1 MTKKNNNY
9 INNSIWILAEKASRI
24 ISGILVGV
32 LVARFLGKEQF
43 GIISYA
49 LSVLSIFTVFSTL
62 GLDGIVVREL
72 ITEKK
77 KKYDII
83 GTTFWLRFIGSF
95 LVVIAS
101 TYYSFIRDPSDR
113 TWIVFLVSIAVVFQ
127 SFSVID
133 FYFQSEVKGKFNAI
147 TQIVTLIISAIVKLV
162 LIYLEAPLSWF
173 ASMVMLEA
181 ILTAINQLVFYKQN
195 QQEISKWKFSLSE
208 AKRLLSH
215 SWPIIIS
222 AFMQMIYQQADK
234 ILIAR
239 YLQDMGMVGQYSAAT
254 RISEASFFIP
264 VALSAALFPGIINN
278 RENKPLQLKRLTQIY
293 SLMIWSALFISI
305 GGYLL
310 GDWVIGFLYKDG
322 FPLAPEIFKIHIWIT
337 IPVFFGTAWGSWLLA
352 LNKQKLITI
361 YQVLVLIFILA
372 LEMYM
377 IPKYGI
383 KGAAYSVVFS
393 YLLSLLAIIFVY
405 KPKESA
411 MLFIS
416 ALNPKNLFDVYKYWK
431 EMKSLKE

>member
-1 MTKKNNNY
+1 LTKKNNNY
-9 INNSIWILAEKASRI
+9 VNNSIWILAEKASRI
-24 ISGILVGV
+24 ISGILIGV

-72 ITEKK
+72 ITKK
-77 KKYDII
+77 NMKYEII

-101 TYYSFIRDPSDR
+101 TYYSFMRDPSDR

-133 FYFQSEVKGKFNAI
+133 FYFQSEVKGKYNAI
-147 TQIVTLIISAIVKLV
+147 TQIITLIISAIVKLI

-173 ASMVMLEA
+173 ASMVMLES
-181 ILTAINQLVFYKQN
+181 ILTAINQLIFYKQN
-195 QQEISKWKFSLSE
+195 QQEISKWKFSFE
-208 AKRLLSH
+208 ETKRLLSH

-239 YLQDMGMVGQYSAAT
+239 YLQDMGMLGQYSAAT

-278 RENKPLQLKRLTQIY
+278 RHNKPLQLKRLTQIY
-293 SLMIWSALFISI
+293 SLMIWSAIFISI

-361 YQVLVLIFILA
+361 YQVFVLIIILA

-383 KGAAYSVVFS
+383 KGAVYSVV
-393 YLLSLLAIIFVY
+393 LSQLISIFVIIVVY

-411 MLFIS
+411 MLFFS
-416 ALNPKNLFDVYKYWK
+416 ALNPKNLFDVFKYWK
-431 EMKSLKE
+431 IIKVKK

>member
-101 TYYSFIRDPSDR
+101 TYYSFMRDPSDR

-133 FYFQSEVKGKFNAI
+133 FYFQSEVKGKYNAI
-147 TQIVTLIISAIVKLV
+147 TQIITLIISAIVKLV
-162 LIYLEAPLSWF
+162 LIYFEAPLSWF

-195 QQEISKWKFSLSE
+195 QQEVSQWKFSLSE

-293 SLMIWSALFISI
+293 SLMIWSALIISI

-431 EMKSLKE
+431 EMKSLK

>member
-1 MTKKNNNY
+1 MTKSKNNY
-9 INNSIWILAEKASRI
+9 INNSIWILAEKAARI
-24 ISGILVGV
+24 ISGLLVGV

-72 ITEKK
+72 ITNQK
-77 KKYDII
+77 KKYEII
-83 GTTFWLRFIGSF
+83 GTTFWLRFFGSF
-95 LVVIAS
+95 LVVFVA

-113 TWIVFLVSIAVVFQ
+113 TWIVFLVSIAVIFQ

-133 FYFQSEVKGKFNAI
+133 FYFQSEVKGKYNAI
-147 TQIVTLIISAIVKLV
+147 SQVITLIISAIVKLV
-162 LIYLEAPLSWF
+162 LIYIQAPLSWF

-181 ILTAINQLVFYKQN
+181 IITAINQLIFYKKN
-195 QQEISKWKFSLSE
+195 QQEISNWKFSLIE

-234 ILIAR
+234 IFIAR
-239 YLQDMGMVGQYSAAT
+239 YLHDMGMLGQYAAAT

-264 VALSAALFPGIINN
+264 VALSAALFPGIVNN
-278 RENKPLQLKRLTQIY
+278 RHNKPLQLKRLTQIY
-293 SLMIWSALFISI
+293 SLMIWGAIFISI
-305 GGYLL
+305 GGYFF
-310 GDWVIGFLYKDG
+310 GDWVIGFLYKGG

-337 IPVFFGTAWGSWLLA
+337 IPIFLGTAWGFWLLA

-361 YQVLVLIFILA
+361 YQFLLLIIVLVL
-372 LEMYM
+372 ETYM
-377 IPKYGI
+377 IPIHGI
-383 KGAAYSVVFS
+383 KGAAYSIVFS
-393 YLLSLLAIIFVY
+393 QMISIFIIIFVY

-416 ALNPKNLFDVYKYWK
+416 ALNPKNLFDVFKYWK

>member
-1 MTKKNNNY
+1 
-9 INNSIWILAEKASRI
+9 
-24 ISGILVGV
+24 
-32 LVARFLGKEQF
+32 
-43 GIISYA
+43 
-49 LSVLSIFTVFSTL
+49 
-62 GLDGIVVREL
+62 
-72 ITEKK
+72 
-77 KKYDII
+77 
-83 GTTFWLRFIGSF
+83 
-95 LVVIAS
+95 
-101 TYYSFIRDPSDR
+101 
-113 TWIVFLVSIAVVFQ
+113 
-127 SFSVID
+127 
-133 FYFQSEVKGKFNAI
+133 
-147 TQIVTLIISAIVKLV
+147 
-162 LIYLEAPLSWF
+162 
-173 ASMVMLEA
+173 MLEA

-195 QQEISKWKFSLSE
+195 HQEVSQWKFSLSE

-293 SLMIWSALFISI
+293 SLMIWSALIISI

-431 EMKSLKE
+431 EMKSLK

>member
-9 INNSIWILAEKASRI
+9 VNNSIWILAEKASRI
-24 ISGILVGV
+24 ISGILIGV

-72 ITEKK
+72 ITKK
-77 KKYDII
+77 NMKYEII

-101 TYYSFIRDPSDR
+101 TYYSFMRDPSDR

-133 FYFQSEVKGKFNAI
+133 FYFQSEVKGKYNAI
-147 TQIVTLIISAIVKLV
+147 TQIITLIISAIVKLI

-173 ASMVMLEA
+173 ASMVMLES
-181 ILTAINQLVFYKQN
+181 ILTAINQLIFYKQN
-195 QQEISKWKFSLSE
+195 QQEISKWKFSFE
-208 AKRLLSH
+208 ETKRLLSH

-239 YLQDMGMVGQYSAAT
+239 YLQDMGMLGQYSAAT

-278 RENKPLQLKRLTQIY
+278 RHNKPLQLKRLTQIY
-293 SLMIWSALFISI
+293 SLMIWSAIFISI

-361 YQVLVLIFILA
+361 YQVFVLIIILA

-383 KGAAYSVVFS
+383 KGAVYSVV
-393 YLLSLLAIIFVY
+393 LSQLISIFVIIVVY

-411 MLFIS
+411 MLFFS
-416 ALNPKNLFDVYKYWK
+416 ALNPKNLFDVFKYWK
-431 EMKSLKE
+431 IIKVKK

>member
-49 LSVLSIFTVFSTL
+49 LSVISIFTVFSTL

-101 TYYSFIRDPSDR
+101 TYYSFMRDPSDR

-133 FYFQSEVKGKFNAI
+133 FYFQSEVKGKYNAI
-147 TQIVTLIISAIVKLV
+147 TQIITLIISAIVKLV
-162 LIYLEAPLSWF
+162 LIYFEAPLSWF

-195 QQEISKWKFSLSE
+195 QQEVSKWKFSLSE

-293 SLMIWSALFISI
+293 SLMIWSALIISI

-431 EMKSLKE
+431 EMKSLK

>member
-49 LSVLSIFTVFSTL
+49 LSVISIFTVFSTL

-101 TYYSFIRDPSDR
+101 TYYSFMRDPSDR

-147 TQIVTLIISAIVKLV
+147 TQIITLIISAIVKLI
-162 LIYLEAPLSWF
+162 LIYFEAPLSWF

-181 ILTAINQLVFYKQN
+181 ILTAINQLIFYKQN
-195 QQEISKWKFSLSE
+195 QQEVNKWKFSLSE

-293 SLMIWSALFISI
+293 SLMIWSALIISI

-431 EMKSLKE
+431 EMKSLK

>member
-49 LSVLSIFTVFSTL
+49 LSVISIFTVFSTL

-101 TYYSFIRDPSDR
+101 TYYSFMRDPSDR

-147 TQIVTLIISAIVKLV
+147 TQIITLIISAIVKLV
-162 LIYLEAPLSWF
+162 LIYFEAPLSWF

-181 ILTAINQLVFYKQN
+181 ILTAINQLIFYKQN
-195 QQEISKWKFSLSE
+195 QQEVSKWKFSLSE

-293 SLMIWSALFISI
+293 SLMIWSALIISI

-431 EMKSLKE
+431 EMKSLK

>member
-1 MTKKNNNY
+1 M
-9 INNSIWILAEKASRI
+9 LAEKASRI

-77 KKYDII
+77 KKYEII

-101 TYYSFIRDPSDR
+101 TYYSFMRDPSDR

-147 TQIVTLIISAIVKLV
+147 TQIITLIISAIVKLV

-181 ILTAINQLVFYKQN
+181 ILTAVNQLIFYKKN
-195 QQEISKWKFSLSE
+195 EQEISKWKFSLGE

-239 YLQDMGMVGQYSAAT
+239 YLHDMGMVGQYSAAT

-278 RENKPLQLKRLTQIY
+278 RHNKPLQLKRLTQIY
-293 SLMIWSALFISI
+293 SLMIWSAIFISI
-305 GGYLL
+305 GGYLV
-310 GDWVIGFLYKDG
+310 GDYVIGFLYKDG

-337 IPVFFGTAWGSWLLA
+337 IPVFFGTAWGAWLLA

-361 YQVLVLIFILA
+361 YQVFVLAIILA

-383 KGAAYSVVFS
+383 KGAAYSVVLT
-393 YLLSLLAIIFVY
+393 YLISIFVIIFVY

-411 MLFIS
+411 MLFFS
-416 ALNPKNLFDVYKYWK
+416 SLNPKNLFDVFIYWK
-431 EMKSLKE
+431 EMKKVK

>member
-1 MTKKNNNY
+1 LTKKNNNY

-49 LSVLSIFTVFSTL
+49 LSVISIFTVFSTL

-101 TYYSFIRDPSDR
+101 TYYSFMRDPSDR

-133 FYFQSEVKGKFNAI
+133 FYFQSEVKGKYNAI
-147 TQIVTLIISAIVKLV
+147 TQIITLIISAIVKLI
-162 LIYLEAPLSWF
+162 LIYFEAPLSWF
-173 ASMVMLEA
+173 AGMVMLEA
-181 ILTAINQLVFYKQN
+181 ILTAINQLIFYKQN
-195 QQEISKWKFSLSE
+195 QQEVSQWKFSLSE

-239 YLQDMGMVGQYSAAT
+239 YLQDMGMLGQYSAAT
-254 RISEASFFIP
+254 RISEASYFIP

-278 RENKPLQLKRLTQIY
+278 RDNKPLQLKRLTQIY
-293 SLMIWSALFISI
+293 SLMIWSALIISI

-310 GDWVIGFLYKDG
+310 GDWVIGFLYKEG

-411 MLFIS
+411 ILFIS
-416 ALNPKNLFDVYKYWK
+416 SLNPKNLIDVYKYWK
-431 EMKSLKE
+431 EMKSLKK

>member
-1 MTKKNNNY
+1 LTKKNNNY

-49 LSVLSIFTVFSTL
+49 LSVISIFTVFSTL

-101 TYYSFIRDPSDR
+101 TYYSFMRDPSDR

-147 TQIVTLIISAIVKLV
+147 TQIITLIISAIVKLI
-162 LIYLEAPLSWF
+162 LIYFEAPLSWF

-181 ILTAINQLVFYKQN
+181 ILTAINQLIFYKQN
-195 QQEISKWKFSLSE
+195 QQEVNKWKFSLSE

-293 SLMIWSALFISI
+293 SLMIWSALIISI

-431 EMKSLKE
+431 EMKSLK

>member
-1 MTKKNNNY
+1 LTKKNNNY

-49 LSVLSIFTVFSTL
+49 LSVISIFTVFSTL

-101 TYYSFIRDPSDR
+101 TYYSFMRDPSDR

-133 FYFQSEVKGKFNAI
+133 FYFQSEVKGKYNAI
-147 TQIVTLIISAIVKLV
+147 TQIITLIISAIVKLV

-195 QQEISKWKFSLSE
+195 QQEVRQWKFSLSE

-293 SLMIWSALFISI
+293 SLMIWSALIISI

-431 EMKSLKE
+431 EMKSLK

>member
-49 LSVLSIFTVFSTL
+49 LSVISIFTVFSTL

-101 TYYSFIRDPSDR
+101 TYYSFMRDPSDR

-133 FYFQSEVKGKFNAI
+133 FYFQSEVKGKYNAI
-147 TQIVTLIISAIVKLV
+147 TQIITLIISAIVKLV

-195 QQEISKWKFSLSE
+195 QQEVSQWKFSLSE

-293 SLMIWSALFISI
+293 SLMIWSALIISI

-310 GDWVIGFLYKDG
+310 GDWVIVFLYKDG

-431 EMKSLKE
+431 EMKSLK

>member
-1 MTKKNNNY
+1 
-9 INNSIWILAEKASRI
+9 
-24 ISGILVGV
+24 
-32 LVARFLGKEQF
+32 
-43 GIISYA
+43 
-49 LSVLSIFTVFSTL
+49 
-62 GLDGIVVREL
+62 
-72 ITEKK
+72 
-77 KKYDII
+77 
-83 GTTFWLRFIGSF
+83 
-95 LVVIAS
+95 
-101 TYYSFIRDPSDR
+101 
-113 TWIVFLVSIAVVFQ
+113 
-127 SFSVID
+127 
-133 FYFQSEVKGKFNAI
+133 
-147 TQIVTLIISAIVKLV
+147 
-162 LIYLEAPLSWF
+162 
-173 ASMVMLEA
+173 
-181 ILTAINQLVFYKQN
+181 
-195 QQEISKWKFSLSE
+195 
-208 AKRLLSH
+208 
-215 SWPIIIS
+215 
-222 AFMQMIYQQADK
+222 
-234 ILIAR
+234 
-239 YLQDMGMVGQYSAAT
+239 
-254 RISEASFFIP
+254 
-264 VALSAALFPGIINN
+264 
-278 RENKPLQLKRLTQIY
+278 
-293 SLMIWSALFISI
+293 MIWSALIISI

-431 EMKSLKE
+431 EMKSLK

>member
-1 MTKKNNNY
+1 M
-9 INNSIWILAEKASRI
+9 LAEKASRI

-72 ITEKK
+72 ITEKD
-77 KKYDII
+77 KKYQIL
-83 GTTFWLRFIGSF
+83 GTTFWMRFIGSL
-95 LVVIAS
+95 LVVLSA
-101 TYYSFIRDPSDR
+101 TFYSSMRDPSDS

-133 FYFQSEVKGKFNAI
+133 FYFQSEVKGKFTAI
-147 TQIVTLIISAIVKLV
+147 IQIITLVLSAIVKLV
-162 LIYLEAPLSWF
+162 LIYLEAPLTWF
-173 ASMVMLEA
+173 ASMVMFEA
-181 ILTAINQLVFYKQN
+181 LITAINQIYFYKIN
-195 QQEISKWKFSLSE
+195 QQEISKWKFTFTES
-208 AKRLLSH
+208 KRLLSH

-239 YLQDMGMVGQYSAAT
+239 YLHDMGMVGQYAAAT

-264 VALSAALFPGIINN
+264 VALSTALFPGIINN
-278 RENKPLQLKRLTQIY
+278 RHNKPLQLKRLTQIY
-293 SLMIWSALFISI
+293 SLMIWSAIFISI

-310 GDWVIGFLYKDG
+310 GDIVIGFLYKDG

-352 LNKQKLITI
+352 LNKQRLITV
-361 YQVLVLIFILA
+361 YQVFVLVIILA
-372 LEMYM
+372 LEMYF
-377 IPKYGI
+377 IPKDGI
-383 KGAAYSVVFS
+383 VGAAKSVVWAYSFS
-393 YLLSLLAIIFVY
+393 LFAIMFVY

-411 MLFIS
+411 SLFFS
-416 ALNPKNLFDVYKYWK
+416 SLNPKHLLDIVKYWK
-431 EMKSLKE
+431 EMKASK

>member
-101 TYYSFIRDPSDR
+101 TYYSFMRDPSDR

-147 TQIVTLIISAIVKLV
+147 TQIITLIISAIVKLI
-162 LIYLEAPLSWF
+162 LIYFEAPLSWF

-195 QQEISKWKFSLSE
+195 QQEVSQWKFSLSE

-293 SLMIWSALFISI
+293 SLMIWSALIISI

-431 EMKSLKE
+431 EMKSLK

>member
-1 MTKKNNNY
+1 MTKKTNNY
-9 INNSIWILAEKASRI
+9 INNSIWMLAEKAARI

-62 GLDGIVVREL
+62 GLDGIVVRDL
-72 ITEKK
+72 ITEKN
-77 KKYDII
+77 KKYEII

-101 TYYSFIRDPSDR
+101 TYYSFMRDPDNR
-113 TWIVFLVSIAVVFQ
+113 AWIVFLVSIAVVFQ

-133 FYFQSEVKGKFNAI
+133 FYFQSEVKGKYNAI
-147 TQIVTLIISAIVKLV
+147 SQVITLIISAIVKLL
-162 LIYLEAPLSWF
+162 LIYLESPLSWF

-195 QQEISKWKFSLSE
+195 QQEISKWKFSFIE
-208 AKRLLSH
+208 TKRLLSH

-239 YLQDMGMVGQYSAAT
+239 YLQDMGMVGQYTAAT

-278 RENKPLQLKRLTQIY
+278 RHNKPLQLKRLTQIY
-293 SLMIWSALFISI
+293 SLMIWGAIFISI

-310 GDWVIGFLYKDG
+310 GDLVIGFLYKDG

-337 IPVFFGTAWGSWLLA
+337 IPVFFGTAWGYWLLA

-361 YQVLVLIFILA
+361 YQFLLLIVVLVL
-372 LEMYM
+372 ETYM

-383 KGAAYSVVFS
+383 KGAAYSIVFS
-393 YLLSLLAIIFVY
+393 QMISIFVIIFVY

-411 MLFIS
+411 MLFFS
-416 ALNPKNLFDVYKYWK
+416 ALNPKNLFDVFKYWR
-431 EMKSLKE
+431 EMKVMK

>member
-49 LSVLSIFTVFSTL
+49 LSVISIFTVFSTL

-101 TYYSFIRDPSDR
+101 TYYSFMRDPSDR

-147 TQIVTLIISAIVKLV
+147 TQIITLIISAIVKLV
-162 LIYLEAPLSWF
+162 LIYFEAPLSWF

-181 ILTAINQLVFYKQN
+181 ILTAINQLIFYKQN
-195 QQEISKWKFSLSE
+195 QQEVNKWKFSLSE

-293 SLMIWSALFISI
+293 SLMIWSALIISI

-431 EMKSLKE
+431 EMKSLK

>member
-1 MTKKNNNY
+1 M
-9 INNSIWILAEKASRI
+9 LAEKASRI

-77 KKYDII
+77 KKYEII

-95 LVVIAS
+95 LVVIAA
-101 TYYSFIRDPSDR
+101 TYYSFMRDPSDR

-147 TQIVTLIISAIVKLV
+147 TQVITLIISAIVKLL

-173 ASMVMLEA
+173 ASMVLLEA
-181 ILTAINQLVFYKQN
+181 ILTAINQLIFYKKN
-195 QQEISKWKFSLSE
+195 QQEISRWKFSLGE

-278 RENKPLQLKRLTQIY
+278 RNNKPLQLKRLTQIY
-293 SLMIWSALFISI
+293 SLMIWSALIISI

-310 GDWVIGFLYKDG
+310 GDLVIGFLYKDG

-361 YQVLVLIFILA
+361 YQVLLLIIVLV
-372 LEMYM
+372 LETYM
-377 IPKYGI
+377 IPIYGI
-383 KGAAYSVVFS
+383 RGAAYSIV
-393 YLLSLLAIIFVY
+393 LCQMLSIFIIIFVY

-416 ALNPKNLFDVYKYWK
+416 ALNPKNLIDVFKYWK

>member
-1 MTKKNNNY
+1 LTKKNNNY

-49 LSVLSIFTVFSTL
+49 LSVISIFTVFSTL

-101 TYYSFIRDPSDR
+101 TYYSFMRDPSDR

-133 FYFQSEVKGKFNAI
+133 FYFQSEVKGKYNAI
-147 TQIVTLIISAIVKLV
+147 TQIITLIISAIVKLV

-195 QQEISKWKFSLSE
+195 QQEVSQWKFSLSE

-293 SLMIWSALFISI
+293 SLMIWSALIISI

-431 EMKSLKE
+431 EMKSLK

>member
-77 KKYDII
+77 KKYEII
-83 GTTFWLRFIGSF
+83 GTTFWLRLLGSF
-95 LVVIAS
+95 VVVFAA
-101 TYYSFIRDPSDR
+101 TYYSFVRDPDDR

-133 FYFQSEVKGKFNAI
+133 FYFQSEVKGKYNAI
-147 TQIVTLIISAIVKLV
+147 TQIITLIISAIVKLV

-181 ILTAINQLVFYKQN
+181 VLTAINQLIFYKQN
-195 QQEISKWKFSLSE
+195 QQEISQWKFSLSE

-278 RENKPLQLKRLTQIY
+278 RDNKPLQLKRLTQIY
-293 SLMIWSALFISI
+293 SLMIWSAVFISI

-310 GDWVIGFLYKDG
+310 GDLVIGFLYKDG

-393 YLLSLLAIIFVY
+393 YILSLLAIIFVY

-411 MLFIS
+411 VLFIS
-416 ALNPKNLFDVYKYWK
+416 ALNPKNLLDVFKYWK
-431 EMKSLKE
+431 EMKRLK

>member
-49 LSVLSIFTVFSTL
+49 LSVISIFTVFSTL

-101 TYYSFIRDPSDR
+101 TYYSFMRDPSDR

-147 TQIVTLIISAIVKLV
+147 TQIITLIISAIVKLI
-162 LIYLEAPLSWF
+162 LIYFEAPLSWF

-195 QQEISKWKFSLSE
+195 QQEVSQWKFSLSE

-293 SLMIWSALFISI
+293 SLMIWSALIISI

-431 EMKSLKE
+431 EMKSLK

>member
-101 TYYSFIRDPSDR
+101 TYYSFMRDPSDR

-133 FYFQSEVKGKFNAI
+133 FYFQSEVKGKYNAI
-147 TQIVTLIISAIVKLV
+147 TQIITLIISAIVKLI
-162 LIYLEAPLSWF
+162 LIYFEAPLSWF

-195 QQEISKWKFSLSE
+195 QQEVSQWKFSLSE

-293 SLMIWSALFISI
+293 SLMIWSALIISI

-431 EMKSLKE
+431 EMKSLK

>member
-1 MTKKNNNY
+1 LTKKNNNY

-49 LSVLSIFTVFSTL
+49 LSVISIFTVFSTL

-101 TYYSFIRDPSDR
+101 TYYSFMRDPSDR

-133 FYFQSEVKGKFNAI
+133 FYFQSEVKGKYNAI
-147 TQIVTLIISAIVKLV
+147 TQIITLIISAIVKLV

-195 QQEISKWKFSLSE
+195 QQEVRQWKFSLSE

-239 YLQDMGMVGQYSAAT
+239 YLQDMGMVG
-254 RISEASFFIP
+254 P

-293 SLMIWSALFISI
+293 SLMIWSALIISI

-431 EMKSLKE
+431 EMKSLK

>member
-1 MTKKNNNY
+1 M
-9 INNSIWILAEKASRI
+9 LAEKASRI

-72 ITEKK
+72 ITEKD
-77 KKYDII
+77 KKYAIL
-83 GTTFWLRFIGSF
+83 GTTFWMRLIGSLF
-95 LVVIAS
+95 VVLAA
-101 TYYSFIRDPSDR
+101 TYYSSIRDPSDR

-147 TQIVTLIISAIVKLV
+147 VQIITLALSAIVKLV
-162 LIYLEAPLSWF
+162 LIYIEAPLTWF
-173 ASMVMLEA
+173 ACMVMFEA
-181 ILTAINQLVFYKQN
+181 AITAINQLYFYKKN
-195 QQEISKWKFSLSE
+195 HQEISKWKFTIPE

-239 YLQDMGMVGQYSAAT
+239 YLHDMGMVGQYSAAT

-264 VALSAALFPGIINN
+264 VALSSALFPGIINN
-278 RENKPLQLKRLTQIY
+278 RHNKPLQLKRLTQIY
-293 SLMIWSALFISI
+293 SLMIWSSIFISV
-305 GGYLL
+305 GGYLI
-310 GDWVIGFLYKDG
+310 GDFVIGFLYKDG

-337 IPVFFGTAWGSWLLA
+337 IPVFLGTAWGSWLLA
-352 LNKQKLITI
+352 LNKQRLITV
-361 YQVLVLIFILA
+361 YQVFVLIIILSV
-372 LEMYM
+372 EMYM

-383 KGAAYSVVFS
+383 KGAAYSVVATYMCS
-393 YLLSLLAIIFVY
+393 ILAIIFVY

-411 MLFIS
+411 TLFFS
-416 ALNPKNLFDVYKYWK
+416 ALNPKHLFDIVKYWK
-431 EMKSLKE
+431 EMKLTK

>member
-101 TYYSFIRDPSDR
+101 TYYSFMRDPSDR

-195 QQEISKWKFSLSE
+195 QQEVSQWKFSLSE

>member
-1 MTKKNNNY
+1 M
-9 INNSIWILAEKASRI
+9 LAEKASRI

-77 KKYDII
+77 KKYEII

-101 TYYSFIRDPSDR
+101 TYYSFMRDPSDR

-147 TQIVTLIISAIVKLV
+147 TQIITLIISAIVKLV

-181 ILTAINQLVFYKQN
+181 ILTAVNQLIFYKKN
-195 QQEISKWKFSLSE
+195 EQEISKWKFSFGE

-239 YLQDMGMVGQYSAAT
+239 YLHDMGMVGQYSAAT

-278 RENKPLQLKRLTQIY
+278 RHNKPLQLKRLTQIY
-293 SLMIWSALFISI
+293 SLMIWSAIFISI
-305 GGYLL
+305 GGYLV
-310 GDWVIGFLYKDG
+310 GDYVIGFLYKDG

-337 IPVFFGTAWGSWLLA
+337 IPVFFGTAWGAWLLA

-361 YQVLVLIFILA
+361 YQVFVLAIILA

-383 KGAAYSVVFS
+383 KGAAYSVVLT
-393 YLLSLLAIIFVY
+393 YLISIFVIIFVY

-411 MLFIS
+411 MLFFS
-416 ALNPKNLFDVYKYWK
+416 SLNPKNLFDVFIYWK
-431 EMKSLKE
+431 EMKKVK

>member
-1 MTKKNNNY
+1 MTKKKNNY

-72 ITEKK
+72 ITDKK
-77 KKYDII
+77 KKYEII
-83 GTTFWLRFIGSF
+83 GTTFWLRLFGSF
-95 LVVIAS
+95 IVVFAA
-101 TYYSFIRDPSDR
+101 TYYSFIRDPNDR

-133 FYFQSEVKGKFNAI
+133 FYFQSEVKGKYNAI
-147 TQIVTLIISAIVKLV
+147 TQIITLIISAIVKLI
-162 LIYLEAPLSWF
+162 LIYFEAPLSWF
-173 ASMVMLEA
+173 ASMVLLEA
-181 ILTAINQLVFYKQN
+181 MLTAINQLVFYKQN
-195 QQEISKWKFSLSE
+195 QQEVSQWKFSLGE

-234 ILIAR
+234 ILITR

-278 RENKPLQLKRLTQIY
+278 RDNKPLQLKRLTQIY

-305 GGYLL
+305 GGYLF
-310 GDWVIGFLYKDG
+310 GDWVIGFLYKEG

-361 YQVLVLIFILA
+361 YQVFMLIFILA

-383 KGAAYSVVFS
+383 KGAAYSVVLS
-393 YLLSLLAIIFVY
+393 YLLSLFAIIFIY

-416 ALNPKNLFDVYKYWK
+416 ALNPKNLFEVFKYWK

>member
-1 MTKKNNNY
+1 LTKKNNNY

-101 TYYSFIRDPSDR
+101 TYYSFMRDPSDR

-133 FYFQSEVKGKFNAI
+133 FYFQSEVKGKYNAI
-147 TQIVTLIISAIVKLV
+147 TQIITLIISAIVKLI
-162 LIYLEAPLSWF
+162 LIYFEAPLSWF
-173 ASMVMLEA
+173 AGMVMLEA
-181 ILTAINQLVFYKQN
+181 ILTAINQLIFYKQN
-195 QQEISKWKFSLSE
+195 QQEVSQWKFSLSE

-239 YLQDMGMVGQYSAAT
+239 YLQDMGMLGQYSAAT
-254 RISEASFFIP
+254 RISEASYFIP

-278 RENKPLQLKRLTQIY
+278 RDNKPLQLKRLTQIY

-310 GDWVIGFLYKDG
+310 GDWVIGFLYKEG

-411 MLFIS
+411 ILFIS
-416 ALNPKNLFDVYKYWK
+416 SLNPKNLIDVYKYWK
-431 EMKSLKE
+431 EMKSLKQ

>member
-1 MTKKNNNY
+1 
-9 INNSIWILAEKASRI
+9 
-24 ISGILVGV
+24 
-32 LVARFLGKEQF
+32 
-43 GIISYA
+43 
-49 LSVLSIFTVFSTL
+49 
-62 GLDGIVVREL
+62 
-72 ITEKK
+72 
-77 KKYDII
+77 
-83 GTTFWLRFIGSF
+83 
-95 LVVIAS
+95 
-101 TYYSFIRDPSDR
+101 
-113 TWIVFLVSIAVVFQ
+113 
-127 SFSVID
+127 
-133 FYFQSEVKGKFNAI
+133 
-147 TQIVTLIISAIVKLV
+147 
-162 LIYLEAPLSWF
+162 
-173 ASMVMLEA
+173 
-181 ILTAINQLVFYKQN
+181 
-195 QQEISKWKFSLSE
+195 
-208 AKRLLSH
+208 
-215 SWPIIIS
+215 
-222 AFMQMIYQQADK
+222 MQMIYQQADK

-293 SLMIWSALFISI
+293 SLMIWSALIISI

-431 EMKSLKE
+431 EMKSLK

>member
-1 MTKKNNNY
+1 MTKSNNNY
-9 INNSIWILAEKASRI
+9 VNNSIWMLAEKASRI

-77 KKYDII
+77 KKYEII

-95 LVVIAS
+95 LVVIAA

-147 TQIVTLIISAIVKLV
+147 TQVITLIISAIVKLV

-173 ASMVMLEA
+173 ASMVLLEA
-181 ILTAINQLVFYKQN
+181 ILTAINQLIFYKKN
-195 QQEISKWKFSLSE
+195 QQEISRWKFSLGE

-293 SLMIWSALFISI
+293 SLMIWSALIISI

-310 GDWVIGFLYKDG
+310 GDLVIGFLYKDG

-361 YQVLVLIFILA
+361 YQVLLLIIVLV
-372 LEMYM
+372 LETYM
-377 IPKYGI
+377 IPIYGI
-383 KGAAYSVVFS
+383 RGAAYSIV
-393 YLLSLLAIIFVY
+393 LSQMLSIFIIIFVY

-416 ALNPKNLFDVYKYWK
+416 ALNPKNLIDVFKYWK
-431 EMKSLKE
+431 EMKS

>member
-95 LVVIAS
+95 LVVLAS

-195 QQEISKWKFSLSE
+195 QQEVSKWKFSLSE

-293 SLMIWSALFISI
+293 SLMIWSALIISI

>member
-1 MTKKNNNY
+1 LTKKNNNY

-95 LVVIAS
+95 LVVLAS

-195 QQEISKWKFSLSE
+195 QQEVSQWKFSLSE

>member
-1 MTKKNNNY
+1 LTKKNNNY

-77 KKYDII
+77 KKYEII
-83 GTTFWLRFIGSF
+83 GTTFWLRLLGSF
-95 LVVIAS
+95 VVVFAA
-101 TYYSFIRDPSDR
+101 TYYSFVRDPDDR

-133 FYFQSEVKGKFNAI
+133 FYFQSEVKGKYNAI
-147 TQIVTLIISAIVKLV
+147 TQIITLIISAIVKLV

-181 ILTAINQLVFYKQN
+181 VLTAINQLIFYKQN
-195 QQEISKWKFSLSE
+195 QQEISQWKFSLSE

-278 RENKPLQLKRLTQIY
+278 RDNKPLQLKRLTQIY
-293 SLMIWSALFISI
+293 SLMIWSAVFISI

-310 GDWVIGFLYKDG
+310 GDLVIGFLYKDG

-393 YLLSLLAIIFVY
+393 YILSLLAIIFVY

-411 MLFIS
+411 VLFIS
-416 ALNPKNLFDVYKYWK
+416 ALNPKNLLDVFKYWK
-431 EMKSLKE
+431 EMKRLK